1 MMMTRKLFWSWF
13 AIASLV
19 LVAALSLPLPGAR
32 ALGAQAACSAA
43 QFGANA
49 DSVGTAFVDVG
60 TNNVSEFV
68 CITSPSFAG
77 GQSQP
82 LTANGVHAGGCLLV
96 DGLSTPVISVFA
108 ERSDVRPDCPGF
120 TRIDV
125 FGVPKPGLCPGP
137 VAIPLL
143 AGANGNIYCGPDLA
157 LSSEPFSLP
166 LTVAAIFGWDNADQ
180 AFRFW
185 FRGFPQSF
193 QTLPA
198 LMAGDSYFFGA
209 AIAGGAIANTGGS
222 APLAAIGAATFSRV
236 APGVHAQ
243 TWAGSNHALQTLDSY
258 PNIGVVSAIFAWDNA
273 SQAFRFWFRGFPD
286 TFHTLTNG
294 IERGR
299 YYFFQTPGNLTVAM
313 D

>member
-1 MMMTRKLFWSWF
+1 MTRKRFAPWF
-13 AIASLV
+13 GFASLA
-19 LVAALSLPLPGAR
+19 LFCALAVALPRTPA
-32 ALGAQAACSAA
+32 AAVQAACSAA

-49 DSVGTAFVDVG
+49 DAGGTAFVDVG
-60 TNNVSEFV
+60 TNNVADFV

-82 LTANGVHAGGCLLV
+82 LIANGVQAGGCLLV
-96 DGLSTPVISVFA
+96 DGLGTPVVSVFA

-125 FGVPKPGLCPGP
+125 RGAPKPGPCPGAP
-137 VAIPLL
+137 TIPLV
-143 AGANGNIYCGPDLA
+143 AGANGNIYCGPVLA

-166 LTVAAIFGWDNADQ
+166 LNVSAIFAWDNADQ
-180 AFRFW
+180 AFHFW

-198 LMAGDSYFFGA
+198 LMAGNYYFFGA
-209 AIAGGAIANTGGS
+209 TVAGGAIANSGGS
-222 APLAAIGAATFSRV
+222 APLAAVGAASFSRV

-243 TWAGSNHALQTLDSY
+243 TWAGGNHALQTLDSY

-286 TFHTLTNG
+286 SFQTLSAG